1 MDHNTTDL
9 PGCAAYIRRR
19 QQHRAGAGLSSEAL
33 AAAQKWPGGLTAMVE
48 AATKT
53 QHGLLH
59 FLYNPVVLPTVT
71 LKPAGFLTD
80 VSHKRP
86 R

>member
-1 MDHNTTDL
+1 
-9 PGCAAYIRRR
+9 
-19 QQHRAGAGLSSEAL
+19 
-33 AAAQKWPGGLTAMVE
+33 MVE
-48 AATKT
+48 VAIKT

-71 LKPAGFLTD
+71 LKPAGFLMD

>member
-1 MDHNTTDL
+1 M
-9 PGCAAYIRRR
+9 
-19 QQHRAGAGLSSEAL
+19 GLSSAAL
-33 AAAQKWPGGLTAMVE
+33 AAALKWPGRLTAMVE
-48 AATKT
+48 VATKT

-71 LKPAGFLTD
+71 LKPDGFLT
-80 VSHKRP
+80 VVPHTRP